1 MRVRELAVVR
11 MLKVIFVGSLLLFSS
26 IGYSEGLDPAKIQLG
41 SVRVSIFDPTENV
54 TLYSKNA
61 HIPGPIASITK
72 LMTAM
77 VVLDA
82 NQPLDELITILT
94 LERKSGKNAYSRMR
108 VGAQISRGDLIR
120 LALMASENLAASSL
134 ADNYPGGF
142 EAFIQA
148 MNKKA
153 EDLGMH
159 RTRFVD
165 ASGLSIDNV
174 STASDLTLMLVAA
187 YAYEQIKE
195 FTTTGNYTARFK
207 NPRHTLG
214 YGNTNRLV
222 HRQSWKVKVS
232 KTGYLDEAGRCLVM
246 ISEIEGKPVAMVL
259 LDSFGKMTP
268 IGDAGRVKRWIT
280 TGNSGG
286 VAGAARDYERRKS
299 AEISSYKS
307 VQN

>member
-82 NQPLDELITILT
+82 NQPLDELITIPT

-187 YAYEQIKE
+187 YAYEEIKE